1 MRRDLNGGYGL
12 ETGAGGG
19 RDGQRALLEVE
30 RRGRGEKREAE
41 ARVAAVAR
49 AKATDR
55 RRQEPKA
62 LPSQV
67 SEGDLSLI
75 RWIGEMECLSQD
87 QVTRLRAKSPNTT
100 RRWVRRYEEAGLL
113 VSRKL
118 LASHAPIVWLT
129 KRGLY
134 HAGLGEL
141 SYREPSLARIRHS
154 LAVSDVRMAIAARH
168 PEATFISE
176 RRLAEE
182 ITDGLHRPN
191 GEVVFADHGKRVA
204 VEVELTQKKAS
215 RLVSILGFL
224 SDRYD
229 AVWYFAAPEA
239 KRKLTALKEGYR
251 FDSVQVIDLPVCA
264 DFGKSK

>member
-1 MRRDLNGGYGL
+1 MRSDLNGGNGL
-12 ETGAGGG
+12 EMVEGRW

-30 RRGRGEKREAE
+30 RRGRGEEREVE
-41 ARVAAVAR
+41 ARVAEVAG
-49 AKATDR
+49 AKARDR

-113 VSRKL
+113 ISRKL
-118 LASHAPIVWLT
+118 LASRAPIVWLT

-141 SYREPSLARIRHS
+141 SYREPSLARIKHS
-154 LAVSDVRMAIAARH
+154 LAASDVRMAIAVRH

-176 RRLAEE
+176 RRLAKQ
-182 ITDGLHRPN
+182 ITDRVHRPD
-191 GEVVFADHGKRVA
+191 GEVVFADDGKRVA

-215 RLVSILGFL
+215 RLVSILGYL
-224 SDRYD
+224 NDRYD

-239 KRKLTALKEGYR
+239 MRKLIALKEGYR
-251 FDSVQVIDLPVCA
+251 FDSVQVIDLPVRA
-264 DFGKSK
+264 DFGKSE